1 MARPRTEICYVT
13 TVFYSSMPD
22 VELDALI
29 GGVAKINKGKWASS
43 GYNYASGERDMR
55 YSFGSEKSAHAFRR
69 ELVSADRG
77 IIRARVDRQRRPK
90 A

>member
-1 MARPRTEICYVT
+1 VARPRTEICYVT
-13 TVFYSSMPD
+13 AVFYCSTPD

-29 GGVAKINKGKWASS
+29 GGVAKINKGKWSSS

-55 YSFGSEKSAHAFRR
+55 YSFGSEKSAHAFHR
-69 ELVSADRG
+69 ELVSANRG
-77 IIRARVDRQRRPK
+77 IIRTRVDRQQRPK